1 MKFPIGVLVS
11 GRGSN
16 LEAILLHIKEGKLNA
31 EVVAVISDREDARAL
46 KIAED
51 YGVDAYYIPCL
62 EKKTVLVG
70 EAEKKYI
77 KQFKEKGSCSIR
89 EGC

>member
-51 YGVDAYYIPCL
+51 Y
-62 EKKTVLVG
+62 
-70 EAEKKYI
+70 
-77 KQFKEKGSCSIR
+77 
-89 EGC
+89 